1 MKYIILIVLTL
12 CLSNLH
18 AQNFRHEFTD
28 PDDSVKLKGLK
39 LYLEIDSVYT
49 VTDSSGVRFALEIVN
64 EGNNPLKNTNPLYN
78 TFLSIN
84 LSMWLLPS
92 KQRLILKEVSR
103 WPNPRS
109 AENIKPYR
117 LEKVT
122 VSGEEMPKDQYTTYW
137 ETDTLSIEPGQ
148 KIRYELNLFEQVL
161 SDKNNKPYIKP
172 LFKGEYYT
180 IFNVSLDLG
189 NYSIR
194 SKPLRFKLRLE

>member
-12 CLSNLH
+12 CLSGLH
-18 AQNFRHEFTD
+18 AQDFRHAFTD
-28 PDDSVKLKGLK
+28 LDDSVKLQGLK
-39 LYLEIDSVYT
+39 LYLEIDSAYKVS
-49 VTDSSGVRFALEIVN
+49 DSSGVRFALEIVN
-64 EGNNPLKNTNPLYN
+64 EGNKPLKITNPLYN

-117 LEKVT
+117 IEKVI
-122 VSGEEMPKDQYTTYW
+122 VSGEEVPKDQYTTYW
-137 ETDTLSIEPGQ
+137 ETDTLSIDPLES
-148 KIRYELNLFEQVL
+148 IRYELNLFEQVL
-161 SDKNNKPYIKP
+161 ADENNKPYIKP

-180 IFNVSLDLG
+180 IFNVSLDMG

-194 SKPLRFKLRLE
+194 NKPLRFKLRLE

>member
-12 CLSNLH
+12 CLSGLH
-18 AQNFRHEFTD
+18 AQDFQHEFTD

-39 LYLEIDSVYT
+39 LYLEIDSVYA

-64 EGNNPLKNTNPLYN
+64 EGGKQLILTNPLYD
-78 TFLSIN
+78 TKLRVRFRIYDF
-84 LSMWLLPS
+84 
-92 KQRLILKEVSR
+92 KTKEQFILKEVSR

-122 VSGEEMPKDQYTTYW
+122 VSGEEVSKDQYKNYW
-137 ETDTLSIEPGQ
+137 ETDTLSIDPGES
-148 KIRYELNLFEQVL
+148 IRYELNLFEQVL
-161 SDKNNKPYIKP
+161 ADENNKPYIKP

-180 IFNVSLDLG
+180 IFNVSLNLG